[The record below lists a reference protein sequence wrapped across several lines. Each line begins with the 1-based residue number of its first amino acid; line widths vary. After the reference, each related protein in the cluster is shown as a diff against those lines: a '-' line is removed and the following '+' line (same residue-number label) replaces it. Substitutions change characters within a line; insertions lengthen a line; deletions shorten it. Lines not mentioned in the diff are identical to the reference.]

1 MKDNTQAILLPGI
14 ISLSLLVSFTYLTLT
29 GVSNPSDSNII
40 SPDIVDIIK
49 SNINSIVVLANVAVC
64 IVFSNIEIKSAIT
77 TFVQGN
83 NDSNRNSNI
92 ISSPAFSFGLALLL
106 SALAVVLGTGS
117 SVWPLQN
124 VINMCIS
131 ITVARALQFNK
142 LPTIMVLLLLLYYYT
157 TTTSTTTTTTATNIA
172 AANTIIVLIL
182 YYTILY

>member
-40 SPDIVDIIK
+40 SPDIVNIIK

-83 NDSNRNSNI
+83 NDSNDSNRNI

-142 LPTIMVLLLLLYYYT
+142 LPTIMVLLLLLLLLLLPPPPLLPLLLL
-157 TTTSTTTTTTATNIA
+157 
-172 AANTIIVLIL
+172 LIL

>member
-14 ISLSLLVSFTYLTLT
+14 ISLSLLVSFTYLTIT

-40 SPDIVDIIK
+40 SPDIVNIIK

-83 NDSNRNSNI
+83 NDSNDSNRNSNI

-142 LPTIMVLLLLLYYYT
+142 LPTIMVLLLLLLLLLPPLLLLPLLL
-157 TTTSTTTTTTATNIA
+157 
-172 AANTIIVLIL
+172 VL
-182 YYTILY
+182 